1 MTKKNIDFR
10 CSEWIEESASDEVQ
24 TVLDKADSTPPVV
37 ENPDSLDLDVGCKTN
52 TVGQGKGNNDNHEEL
67 LDTIYM
73 SHMRVLDIELAGF
86 QAFEHGLGSPSFLLG
101 RECFFRSAE
110 RNEVLRLRLSGLVFD
125 NVSGQ
130 IAEFTTD
137 TVYTMQDAFF
147 PVFEIGE
154 TY

>member
-1 MTKKNIDFR
+1 
-10 CSEWIEESASDEVQ
+10 
-24 TVLDKADSTPPVV
+24 
-37 ENPDSLDLDVGCKTN
+37 
-52 TVGQGKGNNDNHEEL
+52 
-67 LDTIYM
+67 
-73 SHMRVLDIELAGF
+73 MRVLDIELAGF
-86 QAFEHGLGSPSFLLG
+86 QAFEHGLGSPFFLLG

-154 TY
+154 DILSPYLSSSSGIFRPEVVKDADMVLYSVFVEPTEPFYRRTHGLLPDA